1 MARPCP
7 RISLR
12 LIQLPLK
19 GKRRAEMPLPGGQ
32 LLAAT
37 PKRQGEWVGVYT
49 HDDENGRYILDR
61 KSHTVNWT
69 RQEKRLVELCNDSN
83 SMAVHT

>member
-1 MARPCP
+1 
-7 RISLR
+7 
-12 LIQLPLK
+12 
-19 GKRRAEMPLPGGQ
+19 MPLPGGQ

-69 RQEKRLVELCNDSN
+69 RQEKEWNNELKGVEQRMGPTFN
-83 SMAVHT
+83 SEKVEFS

>member
-1 MARPCP
+1 
-7 RISLR
+7 
-12 LIQLPLK
+12 
-19 GKRRAEMPLPGGQ
+19 MPLPGGQ

-69 RQEKRLVELCNDSN
+69 RQEKRLVELCNDSYG
-83 SMAVHT
+83 MAVHT